1 MNNDK
6 KINIG
11 KIILTTI
18 GIAGFVSVALL
29 APNTLQAFERLFSS
43 RRRKYH
49 LPSYVEKRITHLAH
63 QGMIVF
69 VKKNGRNYVRLTE
82 KGRRA
87 LLRYQLGDMH
97 ISQPKRWD
105 GKWRAVIFDI
115 KEDRRGLRNEL
126 RRELANLGF
135 LRLQHSVW
143 VYPHD
148 CEEIIIL
155 LKSYFQTGKD
165 LLYMT
170 IEEIE
175 NDKWL
180 KKEFGL
186 P

>member
-1 MNNDK
+1 MSEGK

-18 GIAGFVSVALL
+18 GIAGIVSVALV
-29 APNTLQAFERLFSS
+29 APNTLQAFDRLFGS
-43 RRRKYH
+43 RRKKYH
-49 LPSYVEKRITHLAH
+49 LPSYVRKRVTQLAH
-63 QGMIVF
+63 QGMLVF
-69 VKKNGRNYVRLTE
+69 VERNGRRYVRLTE
-82 KGRRA
+82 KGRR
-87 LLRYQLGDMH
+87 LFLRYQLGESR
-97 ISQPKRWD
+97 IARPKRWD

-126 RRELANLGF
+126 RRELTNLGF
-135 LRLQHSVW
+135 LRLQQSVW
-143 VYPHD
+143 VHPYE

-155 LKSYFQTGKD
+155 LKSHFRIGKA
-165 LLYMT
+165 LLYMI

-186 P
+186 S